1 MTARR
6 AVIVL
11 AAPAALAS
19 ACTTTDNAG
28 PGPQASGP
36 AAPPASTAPASSAPA
51 SPPANDPADGTDAKA
66 CRDGKCQILVRDQS
80 DFALNGKFSLEGILI
95 TFTEPN
101 TVRLDVGVRD
111 GAEVHAMVTGTGHL
125 ALSYG
130 LTVTVERTSAAGALV
145 RVNPAKNDPKN
156 HRGTGTEGF
165 ALWSGS

>member
-11 AAPAALAS
+11 AATVALAS

-28 PGPQASGP
+28 PGPQASRP
-36 AAPPASTAPASSAPA
+36 AAPPASTTPASSGPA
-51 SPPANDPADGTDAKA
+51 SPPASDPADGTDAEA
-66 CRDGKCQILVRDQS
+66 CRDGKCQILVRDQA

-95 TFTEPN
+95 TRTEPN

-111 GAEVHAMVTGTGHL
+111 RDTIHATITGTGHL

-130 LTVTVERTSAAGALV
+130 LTVTVERTDAAGAVV
-145 RVNPAKNDPKN
+145 RVAPASNDPKR
-156 HRGTGTEGF
+156 HRGSGTEGF